1 MIRYTKDDFALM
13 ARKRIHAFMEISRT
27 LGKDHPICQIMGP
40 LGWGRHNMEQGPD
53 TSLQGTIEE
62 KAYLDGCFHIL
73 CIWAGQHDHKAQRVM
88 LDLYP
93 TCYES
98 VK

>member
-27 LGKDHPICQIMGP
+27 LGKDHPICQLMGP

-62 KAYLDGCFHIL
+62 KAQSGRLLPHPLHLGRAARPEGATRDARPVPDPLRI
-73 CIWAGQHDHKAQRVM
+73 R
-88 LDLYP
+88 
-93 TCYES
+93 E
-98 VK
+98 